1 MHGTG
6 KRKIQTVMN
15 KKKEKILFFQP
26 VDKYSLREAVFLF

>member
-15 KKKEKILFFQP
+15 KKREDSLFFMYE
-26 VDKYSLREAVFLF
+26 DNFSY